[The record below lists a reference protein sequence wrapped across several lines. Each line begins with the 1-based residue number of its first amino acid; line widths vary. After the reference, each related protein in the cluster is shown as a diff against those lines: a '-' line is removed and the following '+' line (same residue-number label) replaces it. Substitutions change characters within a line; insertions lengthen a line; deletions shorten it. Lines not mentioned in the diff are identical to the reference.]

1 MSGALLVGGVSQ
13 RMGRDKAH
21 VALAGEAVA
30 TRLARRLDTL
40 CEELL
45 LVGGDPPASAPGRRV
60 PDLEGPRC
68 ALRGLASALDAAR
81 AERVLVLATDLP
93 FVSEALLLALVAWPE
108 ADVVLPQDAGGPQ
121 PLCAVYRREP
131 ALRAASRR
139 LAAGERLALHALLAE
154 LEVRVLPQDVL
165 AALDPA
171 GTALTNVNTPADL
184 ARAQTLVER
193 GPR

>member
-1 MSGALLVGGVSQ
+1 VSGALLVGGVSQ

-21 VALAGEAVA
+21 VALAGEAIA

-45 LVGGDPPASAPGRRV
+45 LVGGDPPATAPGRRV
-60 PDLEGPRC
+60 PDLEGTRC

-108 ADVVLPQDAGGPQ
+108 ADVVLPQDPGGPQ

-131 ALRAASRR
+131 VLRAAARR
-139 LAAGERLALHALLAE
+139 LAAREGLALHALLAE
-154 LEVRVLPQDVL
+154 VEVRVLPQDVL
-165 AALDPA
+165 AALDPT
-171 GTALTNVNTPADL
+171 GTALINVNTPADL
-184 ARAQTLVER
+184 ARAQALVER